1 VEARLAHIT
10 KTTLP
15 MALGAAGAVMIAG
28 LVRGRPAR
36 QTISAGV
43 GLAVASVP
51 EGLPFLVSAAQ
62 LAAARRLSRQGVL
75 VRNARTIEALGRVNV
90 LCFDKTGTLTQGKI
104 RLAALSDGRHTR
116 EPGKLTKS
124 LTRVVAA
131 GLRAT
136 PEADDGDQLA
146 HLTDMAVWHGAQDLD
161 VTRAAGAAGWREV
174 CVLAFEPS
182 RGYHATLA
190 QTDNGG
196 LLSVK
201 GAPEVVL
208 ARCNRWVTG
217 QQAKTLTANARQLIG
232 KELQHLTSQGYRVLA
247 VAERAAEPD
256 RKLAD
261 ADIVNLNF
269 LGLLGM
275 ADPVRGTA
283 GASLDQLQNAGA
295 QIMMITGD
303 HPDTAEAIAAQLG
316 ILNGHRVVTGAELD
330 SLDDEALD
338 ALVPQV
344 AVIARS
350 TPEHKVRIV
359 KAFQRLGKVVAMTGD
374 GANDA
379 PAIRLADIGIA
390 LGRRA
395 TPAARA
401 AADLVVTDERLETII
416 SALVEGRAMWKSV
429 REALGILV
437 GGNIGEIAFTVFGA
451 ALTGTSPLSARQLL
465 LVNLLT
471 DLAPAMAIALRH
483 PPATNVE
490 ALLAEG
496 PETSLGAALTH
507 DVALRATA
515 TASGAAGAWLV
526 ARATGRERRAR
537 TVALAA
543 LVGTQLTQ
551 TILLGY
557 DSPAVVLSS
566 LGSAAVLA
574 AVIQTPAVSHFFGCT
589 PLGPV
594 GWTTAAMAAGAAS
607 LGALALPA
615 LTRRL
620 PQKLLALP
628 HLDELWRPIRLP
640 EFSTS
645 WTSSTTVK
653 A

>member
-1 VEARLAHIT
+1 
-10 KTTLP
+10 
-15 MALGAAGAVMIAG
+15 
-28 LVRGRPAR
+28 
-36 QTISAGV
+36 
-43 GLAVASVP
+43 
-51 EGLPFLVSAAQ
+51 
-62 LAAARRLSRQGVL
+62 
-75 VRNARTIEALGRVNV
+75 
-90 LCFDKTGTLTQGKI
+90 
-104 RLAALSDGRHTR
+104 
-116 EPGKLTKS
+116 
-124 LTRVVAA
+124 
-131 GLRAT
+131 
-136 PEADDGDQLA
+136 
-146 HLTDMAVWHGAQDLD
+146 
-161 VTRAAGAAGWREV
+161 
-174 CVLAFEPS
+174 
-182 RGYHATLA
+182 
-190 QTDNGG
+190 
-196 LLSVK
+196 
-201 GAPEVVL
+201 
-208 ARCNRWVTG
+208 
-217 QQAKTLTANARQLIG
+217 
-232 KELQHLTSQGYRVLA
+232 
-247 VAERAAEPD
+247 
-256 RKLAD
+256 
-261 ADIVNLNF
+261 
-269 LGLLGM
+269 
-275 ADPVRGTA
+275 
-283 GASLDQLQNAGA
+283 
-295 QIMMITGD
+295 
-303 HPDTAEAIAAQLG
+303 
-316 ILNGHRVVTGAELD
+316 VTGAELD

-483 PPATNVE
+483 PPATNLE

-515 TASGAAGAWLV
+515 TASGAAGAWLI
-526 ARATGRERRAR
+526 ARATGREQRAR

-543 LVGTQLTQ
+543 LVGTQLGQ

-566 LGSAAVLA
+566 LGSAAILA
-574 AVIQTPAVSHFFGCT
+574 AVIQTPGVSHFFGCT

-594 GWTTAAMAAGAAS
+594 GWTTAAMAAGTAS
-607 LGALALPA
+607 LGAVALPA
-615 LTRRL
+615 LARRL
-620 PQKLLALP
+620 PPELVVLP
-628 HLDELWRPIRLP
+628 DLKELWRSVRLP
-640 EFSTS
+640 DFSTG